1 MIMKRGASF
10 AVYVACLPKYKM
22 TSAGVAS
29 VSGRRRRREEL
40 ELLDR
45 FQRETISKTL
55 KITDHRRMN
64 EMPQLTQWIFYQLC
78 DELISMYAK
87 RQRLATCGYSK
98 EICLIIGRLLKFI
111 ADEDGVRFG
120 HAGGWEKGMISKAQ
134 VDAWKELR
142 SIVLDM

>member
-1 MIMKRGASF
+1 MRMKRGASF

-22 TSAGVAS
+22 TSVGVAS
-29 VSGRRRRREEL
+29 VSGRRREEL

-55 KITDHRRMN
+55 NITDHRRMN

-78 DELISMYAK
+78 DELISLYAK

-98 EICLIIGRLLKFI
+98 DICLIIGRLLKFI

-120 HAGGWEKGMISKAQ
+120 HTGWCEKGMISKAQ

-142 SIVLDM
+142 SIVLAM